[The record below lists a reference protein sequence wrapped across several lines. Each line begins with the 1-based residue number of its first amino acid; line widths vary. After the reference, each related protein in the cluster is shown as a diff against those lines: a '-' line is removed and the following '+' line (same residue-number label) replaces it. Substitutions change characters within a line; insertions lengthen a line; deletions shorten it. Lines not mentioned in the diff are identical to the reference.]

1 MARFQKTTQKYDHS
15 GTKVPKGL
23 NGIKEHNKANPDCI
37 IFDSK
42 SEYELYHKLKE
53 AEEKGEIQNLECQKT
68 FHLIDKRKWWNNVKE
83 RWDIIRELV
92 YITDFVFER
101 EGQRIALDC
110 KGWKKNIDKE
120 TGKVKFAVYYDEI
133 YKIKKKLFLSLYPEY
148 VFEEM

>member
-1 MARFQKTTQKYDHS
+1 MPRFQNTTQKYDHN
-15 GTKVPKGL
+15 GNKVLKGL
-23 NGIKEHNKANPDCI
+23 NGIKEHVKNNPGCT

-42 SEYELYHKLKE
+42 SEYELFHKFSE
-53 AEEKGEIQNLECQKT
+53 AEQKGEIKNLECQKA

-101 EGQRIALDC
+101 EGQRIAVDC
-110 KGWKKNIDKE
+110 KGWKLCKDKK
-120 TGKVKFAVYYDEI
+120 TGKEKFSVYYDEI
-133 YKIKKKLFLSLYPEY
+133 YKIKKKLFLNMYPEY